1 LGGYAVNLPSQQ
13 APNSALLLSAGNIL
27 DTFRLDLALMA
38 LESSGNGRI
47 LSSPKVATQNN
58 TRAEIVQGTQIPV
71 QTIAN
76 NTITTV
82 FVQASLR
89 LSVTPQITAEGTVI
103 MEVEVENNRPNLAIA
118 QFTGTPGIDTERAQT
133 TLLVEDGGTAVIGG
147 IFTAEDDYSQSRT
160 PLLHRIPLLGW
171 LFKNTN
177 ITRSNKELLIFLT
190 PRIMR

>member
-1 LGGYAVNLPSQQ
+1 
-13 APNSALLLSAGNIL
+13 
-27 DTFRLDLALMA
+27 MA
-38 LESSGNGRI
+38 LETTGNGRI

-58 TRAEIVQGTQIPV
+58 TRAEIIQGTQIPV

-76 NTITTV
+76 NTITTI

-89 LSVTPQITAEGTVI
+89 MSVTPQITAEGTVI
-103 MEVEVENNRPNLAIA
+103 MDVEVENNRPNLAIA
-118 QFTGTPGIDTERAQT
+118 AFTGTPGIDTERAST

-147 IFTAEDDYSQSRT
+147 IFTARDDYAQGRT
-160 PLLHRIPLLGW
+160 PVLHRIPLLGW

-177 ITRSNKELLIFLT
+177 ITRENRELLIFLT